1 MEENNKMKIG
11 ITSDCSSGLEYA
23 PFEHNVKISR
33 TTIHFGEEE
42 LVDGIDIKADE
53 FYKRLRAS
61 DIVPSTSAPTLGEI
75 AARVE
80 EWKEEGCTDVIHFPI
95 SFGLSAYG
103 ENLTKAFDG
112 MVDDINLHVF
122 NCHSAC
128 IMEGYCAHYAQILAE
143 KGYSL
148 EEIFSECQKLAD
160 QTQAY
165 FVVDDLKYLVKN
177 GRLNAV
183 SGFIGGLAKIKPILK
198 LGKSGTIDVHEKV
211 RTRTKAVDRIKEL
224 VNQDIQSAKEVI
236 YIVLHS
242 DCEEDAKN
250 LLNEI
255 KDTYQNGVR
264 YELTTVTPT
273 VGAHIG
279 AGVIAIAYIVLDG
292 LKEKL

>member
-1 MEENNKMKIG
+1 MKIG

-23 PFEHNVKISR
+23 PFEHNVKITR

-42 LVDGIDIKADE
+42 LVDGVDIKADE
-53 FYKRLRAS
+53 FYQRLRAS
-61 DIVPSTSAPTLGEI
+61 DLVPSTSAPTLGEI

-80 EWKEEGCTDVIHFPI
+80 EWKAEGCTDVIHFPI

-103 ENLTKAFDG
+103 ENLTNAFDG
-112 MVDDINLHVF
+112 MVDDVNLHVF

-143 KGYSL
+143 KGYTL
-148 EEIFSECQKLAD
+148 
-160 QTQAY
+160 
-165 FVVDDLKYLVKN
+165 VDDLKYLVKN

-211 RTRTKAVDRIKEL
+211 RTRTKAVDRMKEL
-224 VNQDIQSAKEVI
+224 VHQDTLSAKEVI

-242 DCEEDAKN
+242 DCEEDAKV

-255 KDTYQNGVR
+255 KDTYQNGIR

-279 AGVIAIAYIVLDG
+279 AGVIAIAYLILDG